1 MVNLAREMVSWRSFL
16 PLLAII
22 PLIIYEEMVSI
33 PTCEMLPHHSD
44 YSPTPTDVTVM
55 LVADLLLLG
64 SEAGYM
70 NLIFRHSYMT
80 KFFRKSLEKLNP
92 DMLVVLGDISANGWK
107 STNKQWFSVLH
118 QFQDM
123 LGPIGVPLY
132 IVVGDRDIGGCSE
145 TNRLIDCAA
154 NNLPGLESTACGSFS
169 VSSVDFVSLD
179 AIALA
184 CDRDDLRFSV
194 ERVIETESTEL
205 LLRHQEEEEETNTV
219 ELQQEMFQDEEANGF
234 GACEEVEATSEEEA
248 AVSKEQFLWRQNA
261 FPAGSGPVV
270 LLHLPLHRTD
280 DRDCTN
286 IDIPKC
292 SPWHRPSHNCQKSRV
307 SSDLGNFKH
316 EYYQQDFNVLSNN
329 ATEYVL
335 NALKPRIV
343 FTAHTHRFCDRTHYD
358 GTREITVPTLTWNGR
373 DDPGFVIA
381 TFGRNNTI
389 MLNRCFLARESHVLM
404 AYILVLILLLVIA
417 LIIMWVDTSSLDL
430 FMSKKNVI
438 DINLVYNN

>member
-1 MVNLAREMVSWRSFL
+1 MVNLAREMGSWRSFL

-33 PTCEMLPHHSD
+33 PTCVTLPHHSD

-55 LVADLLLLG
+55 LVADLLLMG

-123 LGPIGVPLY
+123 LGPSIGVPLY
-132 IVVGDRDIGGCSE
+132 IVVGDRDVGGC
-145 TNRLIDCAA
+145 NQMNGIVDCAA
-154 NNLPGLESTACGSFS
+154 NSLPGLESTACGSFS
-169 VSSVDFVSLD
+169 VSNVNFVSLN
-179 AIALA
+179 AIAMA

-205 LLRHQEEEEETNTV
+205 QLWHQEEEEEKEINTV
-219 ELQQEMFQDEEANGF
+219 ELQQERFQEEEAKGF
-234 GACEEVEATSEEEA
+234 GACEEDAEATSEEEA
-248 AVSKEQFLWRQNA
+248 TVPKEQFSWRQNA
-261 FPAGSGPVV
+261 APAGSGPVV

-280 DRDCTN
+280 DQDCTS

-292 SPWHRPSHNCQKSRV
+292 SPWHKPSHNCQKSWV
-307 SSDLGNFKH
+307 SSDFGNFKH
-316 EYYQQDFNVLSNN
+316 EHYHQVFNVLSNN
-329 ATEYVL
+329 STEYLL

-358 GTREITVPTLTWNGR
+358 GTREITVPTLTWSGR
-373 DDPGFVIA
+373 DDPGFVVA
-381 TFGRNNTI
+381 TFGRNDAI
-389 MLNRCFLARESHVLM
+389 KIQRCFLARESHVLM
-404 AYILVLILLLVIA
+404 AYVLVLISLLFIA
-417 LIIMWVDTSSLDL
+417 LIIMCVDTSSFSCQRRML
-430 FMSKKNVI
+430 
-438 DINLVYNN
+438 